1 MKKDKIKVYILEFI
15 LCIIFFFTLFV
26 SSTYLR
32 IITALALV
40 LIFLVVRKLLHKRN
54 IPSLHYKQVTIM
66 LGLLS
71 VVFLLVFYVLGL
83 YFGFAKSLVTFN
95 LWTLVLMI
103 IPTAVIIIFSEIIRS
118 IFLTEK
124 NIISKILTTVGMI
137 LIDLTLYTSMNQ
149 FTTFNGFIDVISF
162 SLLASIANNLLWNY
176 TSVRFGYKPAIVFRL
191 IITLYEFIIPIVP
204 NVFIYLRCFLR
215 MVYPY
220 ILYLILEVLYTK
232 KDFVTSI
239 KNKKRDNIISGILL
253 IIMVLIVM
261 LISCEFRFGLLV
273 IGTGSMAGTID
284 VGDAVIYERY
294 DNQEIKEQQI
304 IIFERDN
311 IMVVHRIVDIK
322 EVNGVKRYYT
332 KGDANKQKDFGYRT
346 QDEILGVVKFKVK
359 YIGYP
364 TIMLRDIFK

>member
-124 NIISKILTTVGMI
+124 NTISKILTTVGMI

-232 KDFVTSI
+232 KDFVISI

-253 IIMVLIVM
+253 IIMVLNVM

-273 IGTGSMAGTID
+273 IGTGSMAETID
-284 VGDAVIYERY
+284 VGDAIIYERY

-364 TIMLRDIFK
+364 TIMLRDLFK

>member
-1 MKKDKIKVYILEFI
+1 
-15 LCIIFFFTLFV
+15 
-26 SSTYLR
+26 
-32 IITALALV
+32 
-40 LIFLVVRKLLHKRN
+40 
-54 IPSLHYKQVTIM
+54 
-66 LGLLS
+66 
-71 VVFLLVFYVLGL
+71 
-83 YFGFAKSLVTFN
+83 
-95 LWTLVLMI
+95 
-103 IPTAVIIIFSEIIRS
+103 
-118 IFLTEK
+118 
-124 NIISKILTTVGMI
+124 
-137 LIDLTLYTSMNQ
+137 
-149 FTTFNGFIDVISF
+149 
-162 SLLASIANNLLWNY
+162 
-176 TSVRFGYKPAIVFRL
+176 
-191 IITLYEFIIPIVP
+191 
-204 NVFIYLRCFLR
+204 

-232 KDFVTSI
+232 KDFVISI

-253 IIMVLIVM
+253 IIMVLNVM

-273 IGTGSMAGTID
+273 IGTGSMAETID